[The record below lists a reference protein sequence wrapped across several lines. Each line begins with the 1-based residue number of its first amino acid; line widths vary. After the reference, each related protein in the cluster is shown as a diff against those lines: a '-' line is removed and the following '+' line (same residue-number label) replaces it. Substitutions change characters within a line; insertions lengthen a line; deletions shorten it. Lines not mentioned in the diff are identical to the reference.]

1 MATYQIRFFKRLLSS
16 DGHPFCCLQDRLEV
30 RNADTPECAVARAE
44 RRYERLKNVSQ
55 WDRWADVVEVS
66 EVVRRS
72 PARRRIG
79 GRAG

>member
-1 MATYQIRFFKRLLSS
+1 MATYQVRFFKRLLSS

-30 RNADTPECAVARAE
+30 RNADTPECAVVRAE

-66 EVVRRS
+66 EVRRS
-72 PARRRIG
+72 PARRRAG
-79 GRAG
+79 GRAA